1 MNKLAALAFLLGL
14 IGLSHAPS
22 AQAQT
27 PTRAAINAACKP
39 GVDPQTPG
47 DNNYPGGLSAVGS
60 GLTPQ
65 TLPGATTVSAREAK
79 CIIDKFGGE
88 VVVLAAMIG
97 SEQLPGALN
106 AYDAASSSP
115 TLQASFAT
123 ALEKVA
129 RGDKNRPII
138 VYCHHDRCF
147 LSYNVALRAVQAG
160 YRNVFW
166 MRPGIA
172 GWRAAGYPL
181 AATAAS
187 ATAKSTPPPTRSENL
202 PSVRAGIERCRK
214 NDLDYTAEDW
224 AQMLTQIP
232 SQADQDKAFIRDRD
246 EKAKWYKLCLG
257 NVVRDANGPLGKAE
271 ANKALAAADGE
282 VAAMFN
288 AARREVESNPAKY
301 LSMTWSSHQPAKL
314 RADLAALKSV
324 KTLEQACGSFDFTQP
339 AITGSDDNNNYI
351 ESLSRRRLQYGDC
364 LAAYRA
370 ETRWTNKTFGLSSAN
385 KWVKATR
392 RFTCA
397 STANRPNCI
406 PNEPFNTIAGIASDA
421 NVDFANRQDKLHSA
435 EWSRSND
442 LIRRGNAWIE
452 ELNRRIRAFNAG
464 Y

>member
-1 MNKLAALAFLLGL
+1 MKRLSIAAFVLAMFGLGQV
-14 IGLSHAPS
+14 SPA
-22 AQAQT
+22 AAQT

-39 GVDPQTPG
+39 GADPQTPG

-79 CIIDKFGGE
+79 CIIDKFGAE
-88 VVVLAAMIG
+88 VVVLAAMNG

-106 AYDAASSSP
+106 AYDAASNSP
-115 TLQASFAT
+115 TLQAPFAT
-123 ALEKVA
+123 ALDKVA

-172 GWRAAGYPL
+172 GWKAASYPL
-181 AATAAS
+181 AGSGAS
-187 ATAKSTPPPTRSENL
+187 ASAGGTTPARPENL
-202 PSVRAGIERCRK
+202 QRVRAGIERCRK
-214 NDLDYTAEDW
+214 EDLDYTAEDW

-232 SQADQDKAFIRDRD
+232 SQTDQDKAFIRDRD
-246 EKAKWYKLCLG
+246 EKAKWYKLCLS
-257 NVVRDANGPLGKAE
+257 NVARDANGPQGRAE

-282 VAAMFN
+282 IAAMFN

-301 LSMTWSSHQPAKL
+301 LSMTWDAHRPSAL
-314 RADLAALKSV
+314 RADLATLKGV
-324 KTLEQACGSFDFTQP
+324 KTLEQACGSFDFSQP
-339 AITGSDDNNNYI
+339 AITGTNDNNNYVR
-351 ESLSRRRLQYGDC
+351 SLNERRIQYGSC
-364 LAAYRA
+364 LQSYR
-370 ETRWTNKTFGLSSAN
+370 EDSRPMNKTFGLTSAN

-406 PNEPFNTIAGIASDA
+406 PNEPFNTIAGIATDA
-421 NVDFANRQDKLHSA
+421 NVDIALRQDKLFWA
-435 EWSRSND
+435 QRSRIDD
-442 LIRRGNAWIE
+442 LIRRGNAWIDE
-452 ELNRRIRAFNAG
+452 VNRRVRAFNAG